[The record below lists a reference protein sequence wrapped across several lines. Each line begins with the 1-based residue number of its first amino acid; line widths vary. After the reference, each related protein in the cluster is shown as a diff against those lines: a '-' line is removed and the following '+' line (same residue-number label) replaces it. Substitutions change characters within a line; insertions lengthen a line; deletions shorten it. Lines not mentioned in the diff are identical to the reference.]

1 MPEDMIREVGYQ
13 CEVQSE
19 LIYQILAQSQQI
31 LTRVLRFCSLQ
42 RGEPK
47 QTQLKVVFFKKRK
60 KKKEVSEQEGTRV
73 LIHTSLQLG

>member
-19 LIYQILAQSQQI
+19 LIYQILAQSRQI

-47 QTQLKVVFFKKRK
+47 QTQLKVFFL

>member
-47 QTQLKVVFFKKRK
+47 QTQLKVVFFFKKE

>member
-19 LIYQILAQSQQI
+19 LIYQILAQSWQI

-42 RGEPK
+42 RGEQK
-47 QTQLKVVFFKKRK
+47 QTQLKVVVFCLKIS
-60 KKKEVSEQEGTRV
+60 V
-73 LIHTSLQLG
+73 

>member
-19 LIYQILAQSQQI
+19 LIYQILAQSRQI
-31 LTRVLRFCSLQ
+31 LTRVLSFCSLQ
-42 RGEPK
+42 RGERK
-47 QTQLKVVFFKKRK
+47 QTQLKVFCFFL
-60 KKKEVSEQEGTRV
+60 KKEVSEQEGTRV

>member
-1 MPEDMIREVGYQ
+1 MPEDIIREVGYQ

-19 LIYQILAQSQQI
+19 LIYQILAQSRQI

-47 QTQLKVVFFKKRK
+47 QTQLKVFFFL
-60 KKKEVSEQEGTRV
+60 KKEVSEQEGTRV

>member
-47 QTQLKVVFFKKRK
+47 QTQLKVVFFLKKE